1 MSAFDTLSRDELST
15 LDGLLDHYLDLAA
28 EQQLAW
34 WISVRQQHPRL
45 SGYLEKMLAPETPV
59 TGLGANFSNKS
70 LEPGTLLGPWRLC
83 AWHASG
89 GSCDVYRAERADG
102 AFDRT
107 VAVKLLNQ
115 WGADWQSRF
124 LREQHLL
131 AKLSHVNIVSL
142 LDVGSFQQR
151 AYFVMPWVHG
161 QSLSEFAAAADWR
174 ARLLAAAQICD
185 ALAHAHQRLIIHR
198 DLKPSNVVFV
208 DGQPMI
214 LDFGIAKL
222 LDAEADTQ
230 STRNFFTPAYASPE
244 QLQGAE
250 LGIACDIHAAGL
262 LLYELLCRT
271 PAYPKAALGLAY
283 AVDTIVH
290 QTPIALA
297 ANPNTAGIP
306 KQTRRDLQAIV
317 DCALAKAPH
326 ERYASAAQMAAD
338 LRSTR
343 LGEPIAI
350 SKRSRWSTIRH
361 GLAKNR
367 LSAAIAAFALV
378 VAGAGLLSYVHQ
390 HQRVAAE
397 RESALMQV
405 KRLEYLREH
414 FALILRDSASQGV
427 SASAALDESVK
438 NLGVLYRNQPQ
449 QHAELLM
456 SLGELY
462 VAAGDYLA
470 ARSALLPLMDAPT
483 EFANLPKEIQRKALE
498 SLTIA
503 ELRLGEN
510 NAASERLSQWQSLLE
525 ANSANFAEWQL
536 ARASWLRQTLKPE
549 AALTLQIQA
558 VANLMQA
565 PDAAPIAQ
573 GIALANLGTT
583 FFQIGAFAKAKA
595 QYQNALTHWQEYGLV
610 RNDNVRT
617 AEINLAHILFLQ
629 GEVETA
635 RSRYLALHQELS
647 ARGVRSPSF
656 AALLIAL
663 ARTEALLGDAQVA
676 LQQISQA
683 REILVEK
690 TGAQGPDAL
699 GAWLNEIDVL
709 QQLQSQAP
717 SAQALTHAKQLALA
731 LAAAERIAL
740 ALEPVHP
747 LRARLE
753 IAKARSWQLG
763 GDHAQAKATY
773 LKALAALKNAPAS
786 LRPVQWRSYLYLAE
800 IAVSSADFDDARRYL
815 RGAAELVAT
824 LQSQDGLDQQ
834 EIDAWQACLDAKRA
848 NSAIPARLAEGH
860 PRRRALAQCQR
871 LVAGGVR
878 DAL

>member
-1 MSAFDTLSRDELST
+1 MSAFDTLSREELST

-28 EQQLAW
+28 EQQPAW
-34 WISVRQQHPRL
+34 WLLVRQQHPRL
-45 SGYLEKMLAPETPV
+45 SGYLEKMLVPETPFNGV
-59 TGLGANFSNKS
+59 NTNSSNKS
-70 LEPGTLLGPWRLC
+70 LEPGTLLGPWRIC
-83 AWHASG
+83 AWHARG

-131 AKLSHVNIVSL
+131 AKLSHGNIVSL

-151 AYFVMPWVHG
+151 AYFVMPWMHG
-161 QSLSEFAAAADWR
+161 QSLGEFAAAADWR
-174 ARLLAAAQICD
+174 ARVLAAAQICD

-222 LDAEADTQ
+222 LDEDADSQ

-283 AVDTIVH
+283 AVDAIVH

-297 ANPNTAGIP
+297 ANPNSASIP
-306 KQTRRDLQAIV
+306 GQTRRDLQAIL
-317 DCALAKAPH
+317 DCALAKSPQQ
-326 ERYASAAQMAAD
+326 RYASAAQMAAD

-350 SKRSRWSTIRH
+350 RKRSRWSTIRH
-361 GLAKNR
+361 WLGKNR
-367 LSAAIAAFALV
+367 LSAAIAAFALA

-397 RESALMQV
+397 RESALIQV

-414 FALILRDSASQGV
+414 FALILRDSASQGS

-438 NLGVLYRNQPQ
+438 NLGVLYRDQPQ
-449 QHAELLM
+449 QHAELLV

-470 ARSALLPLMDAPT
+470 ARSALLPLIDAPT
-483 EFANLPKEIQRKALE
+483 ELARLPKEIQRKALE
-498 SLTIA
+498 SLTTA

-510 NAASERLSQWQSLLE
+510 AAAERRLRQWQKLLVR
-525 ANSANFAEWQL
+525 NSASFAEWQL
-536 ARASWLRQTLKPE
+536 ARASWLRQTLNPD
-549 AALTLQIQA
+549 AALALQIQA
-558 VANLMQA
+558 VANLTQA
-565 PDAAPIAQ
+565 ADAAPIAQ

-583 FFQIGAFAKAKA
+583 FFQTGAFARAKD
-595 QYQNALTHWQEYGLV
+595 QYQKALEHWQQYGLV

-617 AEINLAHILFLQ
+617 AETNLAHILFLQ
-629 GEVETA
+629 GEVEMA
-635 RSRYLALHQELS
+635 RARYLALHQELS
-647 ARGVRSPSF
+647 TRGVRSPSF

-663 ARTEALLGDAQVA
+663 ARTEALLGNTEVA

-683 REILVEK
+683 RNVLMEK

-709 QQLQSQAP
+709 QQLQSEARSTQAP
-717 SAQALTHAKQLALA
+717 THAKYLASA
-731 LAAAERIAL
+731 LAAAESIVQTL
-740 ALEPVHP
+740 APAHP
-747 LRARLE
+747 LKARLE
-753 IAKARSWQLG
+753 IAKARSLQLAG
-763 GDHAQAKATY
+763 ASAQAKVAY
-773 LKALAALKNAPAS
+773 LQALDALKSAPAS

-800 IAVSSADFDDARRYL
+800 IAVSMGDFDDARSYL
-815 RGAAELVAT
+815 RAANALVAS
-824 LQSQDGLDQQ
+824 LQTQEGLDYQ
-834 EIDAWQACLDAKRA
+834 EIVAWQTCLDGGQS
-848 NSAIPARLAEGH
+848 NNAITRRLVAGH
-860 PRRRALAQCQR
+860 PRRIALAKCHDR
-871 LVAGGVR
+871 MRSAGV
-878 DAL
+878 